1 MVMDDRDRP
10 VYMISVAAELA
21 GVHPQTLRVYEQ
33 KGLVTPKRT
42 EGNTRRYSQADID
55 RLSLISELTEE
66 GINLAG
72 VIRILDLQG
81 RLDERNKEVDD
92 LHSRVRRLK
101 DRVHELETRE
111 SVKELVDENKNS
123 LAIRKHGGL
132 LQEIMEELD
141 KF

>member
-21 GVHPQTLRVYEQ
+21 GVHPQTLRGYEQ
-33 KGLVTPKRT
+33 KGLVVPKRT

-55 RLSLISELTEE
+55 KLSLISELTEE

-111 SVKELVDENKNS
+111 SVKELVDDNNS

-132 LQEIMEELD
+132 LEEIMEELD